1 MTMLKPLPLLAGLLM
16 LATASLAQNKPMEMP
31 TGYDAA
37 REGVMAGK
45 IDTLQYQS
53 RTVGNS
59 RKALVYTPPG
69 FSKKKKY
76 IFILKLVDCKDYYTI
91 RIKSL
96 LFGFKI

>member
-37 REGVMAGK
+37 REGVIAGK

-76 IFILKLVDCKDYYTI
+76 PVLY
-91 RIKSL
+91 L
-96 LFGFKI
+96 LHVRRLLPGRDVCR